1 MYGVMI
7 DTKKAHEV
15 PASLLTWT
23 ERAHKGPRAL
33 VAGLCEGSEEPML
46 TLGACYSL
54 KAWTQELGPHA
65 LVAQL
70 AC

>member
-15 PASLLTWT
+15 PASLLAWT
-23 ERAHKGPRAL
+23 EQAHKGPRAL
-33 VAGLCEGSEEPML
+33 VAGLCDGNEEPAL
-46 TLGACYSL
+46 SLGACYSL

>member
-7 DTKKAHEV
+7 DTKKANEV
-15 PASLLTWT
+15 PASLFVWT

-33 VAGLCEGSEEPML
+33 VAGLCEGSEEPAL
-46 TLGACYSL
+46 SLGTSYSL
-54 KAWTQELGPHA
+54 KAWTRELGPHA